1 MKKYNKEV
9 GQICREARK
18 ACGKSVT
25 AFATVYCECSK
36 ETIYK
41 FEHGE
46 IDSASLLVQYF
57 RFFSDDD
64 FKKLKELEKK

>member
-9 GQICREARK
+9 GKICREARK
-18 ACGKSVT
+18 ANGKSVT
-25 AFATVYCECSK
+25 AFATIYCECSK

-41 FEHGE
+41 FEHGQ

-57 RFFSDDD
+57 RFFSDED
-64 FKKLKELEKK
+64 FKRLKELEKK